1 MATMVTV
8 PENVIEIRDLTMY
21 FGSVCIHEG
30 INLEVRR
37 GETLA
42 IAGGSGSGKT
52 TLFREILMLLPP
64 TAGSLKVLGQEL
76 RSLNESAAREL
87 RKRIGVMFQQG
98 ALFSALTVL
107 ENVAF
112 PLREHTNLPTRLI
125 RELAL
130 LKIALAGLPLEA
142 AFKYPRQLSGGML
155 KRAAVAR
162 AIALDPELLFL
173 DEPSTGLD
181 PVSANAFDE
190 LILQLKESLAL
201 TVVMVT
207 HDLNTLWRVTD
218 RVAFLGDKKV
228 LRLASIEELSQDPHP
243 LIRAYFE
250 GPRGRAVKQSQR
262 GEGPPPSPSP
272 LPRGREGSEARGEW
286 PGMDASLRSE
296 EWIQR

>member
-1 MATMVTV
+1 MVTMATL
-8 PENVIEIRDLTMY
+8 PENVIEVRDLTTY

-42 IAGGSGSGKT
+42 IVGGSGSGKT
-52 TLFREILMLLPP
+52 VLLREILMLLPP

-76 RSLNESAAREL
+76 RSLSESAADQL
-87 RKRIGVMFQQG
+87 RRRMGVMFQQG
-98 ALFSALTVL
+98 ALFSALTVA

-112 PLREHTNLPTRLI
+112 PLREHTHLPDRLI

-142 AFKYPRQLSGGML
+142 AFKYPRELSGGML

-190 LILQLKESLAL
+190 LVLQLKESLGL

-207 HDLNTLWRVTD
+207 HDLNTMWRVAD
-218 RVAFLGDKKV
+218 RVAFLGEKRV
-228 LRLASIEELSQDPHP
+228 LRLASVEELSQDPHP

-250 GPRGRAVKQSQR
+250 GPRGRGAKQSHR
-262 GEGPPPSPSP
+262 VEGHPPSPSP
-272 LPRGREGSEARGEW
+272 LPREREGWR
-286 PGMDASLRSE
+286 
-296 EWIQR
+296 

>member
-1 MATMVTV
+1 MTDI
-8 PENVIEIRDLTMY
+8 PENVIEIHGLKTC
-21 FGSVCIHEG
+21 FGSVCIHED

-64 TAGSLKVLGQEL
+64 TAGSLKVLGQDL
-76 RSLNESAAREL
+76 QSLSESAADRL

-98 ALFSALTVL
+98 ALFSALTVAG
-107 ENVAF
+107 NVAF
-112 PLREHTNLPTRLI
+112 PLQEHTHLPDRLI
-125 RELAL
+125 RELAR
-130 LKIALAGLPLEA
+130 LKVALAGLPLEA
-142 AFKYPRQLSGGML
+142 AFQYPRELSGGML

-173 DEPSTGLD
+173 DEPSAGLD

-190 LILQLKESLAL
+190 LILQLKASLGL

-207 HDLNTLWRVTD
+207 HDLDTLWRVTD
-218 RVAFLGDKKV
+218 RVAFLGEKRV
-228 LRLASIEELSQDPHP
+228 LRISSMEELSQDPHP

-250 GPRGRAVKQSQR
+250 GPRGRVAKESHR
-262 GEGPPPSPSP
+262 GKG
-272 LPRGREGSEARGEW
+272 
-286 PGMDASLRSE
+286 
-296 EWIQR
+296 